1 MRVTVRWFEDADA
14 EATARIYFDA
24 VRIGAQGHY
33 NEVQR
38 RAWASSVPDTP
49 PWRARLKSQASF
61 VAERDGAVI
70 GFMTLKPDGCIDLAF
85 VAPEVMGTGVARQ
98 LYERLL
104 AETASM
110 GLRRLHTEASHLA
123 RPFFERQGWS
133 VVKQQTVERD
143 GVALTNSVMEKHLT
157 PKQTPDG
164 GAQREKGPQ

>member
-1 MRVTVRWFEDADA
+1 MQVTVRRFEDRDA

-24 VRIGAQGHY
+24 VRIGAQDY
-33 NEVQR
+33 YDEAQR

-49 PWRARLKSQASF
+49 PWRARLRSQASF
-61 VAERDGAVI
+61 VAERDGAIV

-85 VAPEVMGTGVARQ
+85 VAPQAMGTGVARQ

-104 AETASM
+104 AEASAM

-133 VVKQQTVERD
+133 VVKRQTVERD
-143 GVALTNSVMEKHLT
+143 GVALTNFVMEKHLT
-157 PKQTPDG
+157 PRETSDS
-164 GAQREKGPQ
+164 GARQERGSQ

>member
-1 MRVTVRWFEDADA
+1 MQVTVRRFEDRDA

-24 VRIGAQGHY
+24 VRIGAQDY
-33 NEVQR
+33 YDEAQR
-38 RAWASSVPDTP
+38 QAWAASVPDTP
-49 PWRARLKSQASF
+49 PWRARLRSQASF
-61 VAERDGAVI
+61 VAERDGAIV

-85 VAPEVMGTGVARQ
+85 VAPEAMGTGVARQ

-104 AETASM
+104 AEAVAM

-143 GVALTNSVMEKHLT
+143 GVALTNFVMEKDLV
-157 PKQTPDG
+157 
-164 GAQREKGPQ
+164 QRTSPEDPAGRQKGRR